1 MTLRDA
7 KENSRAKGD
16 AAKKG
21 SHTKWSHPKL
31 KDKVVL
37 SGNDG
42 ADAKAYQEK
51 DVNNF
56 LRELEEKQ

>member
-1 MTLRDA
+1 MLRKA
-7 KENSRAKGD
+7 GCRCEPG
-16 AAKKG
+16 KG